1 MYNYSDIK
9 SVHLEVT
16 SKCQAKCPMCPRR
29 LQGGILN
36 PFMKL
41 EEITLDQ
48 FIDWF
53 PISFVK
59 QLVHLNMCGNLGD
72 PIIAKD
78 TLQIFQYLRS
88 NNRDIGLSMHTNGS
102 ARSHNWWQS
111 LAQEKV
117 RVTFGIDG
125 LSDTHKLYRIG
136 TEYHKILHNAAEFI
150 KAGGEAEWTMLIF
163 KHNEHQVDECR
174 ELAASLGFTKFNS
187 KNSNRFKNGQFN
199 VLDDAGRT
207 INILYPTSK
216 SESMILKVKAAQ
228 EEVLPTINC
237 KATEQSQIYIGATG
251 SVAPC
256 CWLDVEWLPP
266 VSDSRIDY
274 MDKILDIPNLHN
286 QSLQEI
292 FDSGYFSKISNCWD
306 STGLRECSKQ
316 CGSFDKLLEQ
326 FT

>member
-1 MYNYSDIK
+1 MYNYTDIN

-16 SKCQAKCPMCPRR
+16 SKCQAKCPMCARR
-29 LQGGILN
+29 LQGGIIS
-36 PFMKL
+36 PFIKL

-48 FIDWF
+48 FIKWF
-53 PISFVK
+53 PIKFVN
-59 QLVHLNMCGNLGD
+59 QLAYLNMCGNLGD
-72 PIIAKD
+72 PIVAKD

-88 NNRDIGLSMHTNGS
+88 SNQDIGLSMHTNGS
-102 ARSHNWWQS
+102 ARSHSWWRL

-125 LSDTHKLYRIG
+125 LSDTHALYRIG
-136 TEYHKILHNAAEFI
+136 TEYHKILHNAIEFI

-187 KNSNRFKNGQFN
+187 KNSSRFKNGQFN
-199 VLDDAGRT
+199 VLDEAGRT
-207 INILYPTSK
+207 VNILYPTSK
-216 SESMILKVKAAQ
+216 SASMTSKVKVAQ
-228 EEVLPTINC
+228 EEVLPIINC
-237 KATEQSQIYIGATG
+237 KAKEQSQIYISATG

-274 MDKILDIPNLHN
+274 MDKISDMPNLHN

-316 CGSFDKLLEQ
+316 CGSFDKLQEQ